1 MKKRSKFT
9 VMNDVV
15 KDKNGL
21 LVRDTVLIE
30 KKWELPK
37 SAETALITT
46 GNGVTPDWGCNQ
58 SSSNSIVFIESS
70 IASVIAELSQRR
82 H

>member
-1 MKKRSKFT
+1 
-9 VMNDVV
+9 MNDIV

-30 KKWELPK
+30 KKMELPK

-46 GNGVTPDWGCNQ
+46 GNGVTPDWRCNP
-58 SSSNSIVFIESS
+58 SSSNCIIFNENSV
-70 IASVIAELSQRR
+70 ASAITELPKLYL
-82 H
+82 